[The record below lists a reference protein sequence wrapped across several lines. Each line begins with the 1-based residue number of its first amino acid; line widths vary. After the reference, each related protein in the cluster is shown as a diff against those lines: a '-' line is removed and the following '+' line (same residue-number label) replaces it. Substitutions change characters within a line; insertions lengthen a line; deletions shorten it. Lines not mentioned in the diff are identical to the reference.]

1 VIEKTKP
8 GVAIAEPP
16 STRPNV
22 AAILAWLN

>member
-1 VIEKTKP
+1 MEKTKP
-8 GVAIAEPP
+8 GVAIAELP

>member
-1 VIEKTKP
+1 MEKTKP

>member
-1 VIEKTKP
+1 MENTKP

-22 AAILAWLN
+22 AAILA